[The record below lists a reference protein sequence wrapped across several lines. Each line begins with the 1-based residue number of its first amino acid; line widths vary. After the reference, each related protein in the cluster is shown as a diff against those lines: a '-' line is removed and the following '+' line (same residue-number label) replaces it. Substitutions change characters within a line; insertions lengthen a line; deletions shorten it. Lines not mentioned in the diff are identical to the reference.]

1 MLDNPTKGRGAVVDF
16 LNSRLGLSLPDS
28 EWVCDQISERR
39 PGISHLEQAARA
51 ATPDKTAQEQAAG
64 KGTAPQVE
72 TQAAK
77 HNDHKT
83 AVELDRLHKQLRE
96 VFDLLASEQVGMCIH
111 RMLPNGQNIHL
122 ACSDPAII
130 EAGRRLNSRCAFH
143 ETVLQ
148 LNTQAFPI
156 IAPPAAGP
164 QKTTCAS
171 AVAAMVSGDATDV
184 GARKSSAEKS
194 SPHHPG
200 PGGEMV
206 YYSGQIVQCP
216 RCSLR
221 FRSPQPCHS
230 LVCPDCV
237 LPIEENNVA
246 AFMRANAQLL
256 PNQDVAV
263 SLPNQDVAAVGAMG
277 HRWSGGTAGT

>member
-1 MLDNPTKGRGAVVDF
+1 
-16 LNSRLGLSLPDS
+16 
-28 EWVCDQISERR
+28 
-39 PGISHLEQAARA
+39 
-51 ATPDKTAQEQAAG
+51 
-64 KGTAPQVE
+64 
-72 TQAAK
+72 
-77 HNDHKT
+77 
-83 AVELDRLHKQLRE
+83 
-96 VFDLLASEQVGMCIH
+96 MCIH

-122 ACSDPAII
+122 ACSDPALI
-130 EAGRRLNSRCAFH
+130 EAGRRLNSRCGFH

-156 IAPPAAGP
+156 ISPPAVGP
-164 QKTTCAS
+164 HVSTGAS
-171 AVAAMVSGDATDV
+171 AVAAMVVADSTDDPV
-184 GARKSSAEKS
+184 PKASVDNS
-194 SPHHPG
+194 SPQYLG
-200 PGGEMV
+200 QASEMV

-256 PNQDVAV
+256 PNQDVAGA
-263 SLPNQDVAAVGAMG
+263 LPNQNVATAGGMG
-277 HRWSGGTAGT
+277 HRWPGATTA